1 MEEQKGNH
9 IIFRDFS
16 RGKKKKKAGAAS
28 AQHPV
33 GSIAHSG
40 DLLHLY
46 TNTAAIELVT

>member
-16 RGKKKKKAGAAS
+16 RGKKKKAGAAS

-46 TNTAAIELVT
+46 TNIAAIGLVT